1 MKKFNQEI
9 ILYRG
14 LDFEKEE
21 LTEASKHFICTNRR
35 PFIQNGDLVI
45 GRFSLLPFYSDQ
57 AKDIEYVGAKL
68 INSYN
73 EHLYIADL
81 QNYVYD
87 LKELTP
93 RTWNDL
99 QHIPDNMS
107 FVLKGETNSRK
118 SSWLRDM
125 YAANKKEAI
134 EVYGRLSDDGLIG
147 QQKIYI
153 REYIPLVKYM
163 DGING
168 MPVTKEFRFFIAFG
182 KILCGAYYWQNYV
195 DDLVEV
201 PNANEVPTELLHKVI
216 ERVDNQCNFYTI
228 DVGQTQSGEWI
239 VIELNDAQQAGL
251 SCNAPEVL
259 YEHLRNAIDGWKNES
274 FIG

>member
-1 MKKFNQEI
+1 MKSPTKEI

-21 LTEASKHFICTNRR
+21 LSEASKHFTCTNRR
-35 PFIQNGDLVI
+35 PVIQKGDLVI
-45 GRFSLLPFYSDQ
+45 GRYSLLPFYADQ
-57 AKDIEYVGAKL
+57 SKDIEYVGAKL

-93 RTWNDL
+93 RTWRDL
-99 QHIPDNMS
+99 HNLPENMS

-125 YAANKKEAI
+125 FASNKKEAI

-153 REYIPLVKYM
+153 REYIPLIKYM

-182 KILCGAYYWQNYV
+182 KILCGAYYWQNYI
-195 DDLVEV
+195 DDLVEI
-201 PNANEVPTELLHKVI
+201 PDANEVPLDLLHKVI
-216 ERVDNQCNFYTI
+216 SRVDNQCNFYTI

-239 VIELNDAQQAGL
+239 VIELNDGQQAGL
-251 SCNAPEVL
+251 SCNDPGLL
-259 YEHLRNAIDGWKNES
+259 YYRLRIAINELKNES
-274 FIG
+274 SI

>member
-1 MKKFNQEI
+1 MKDYNKEI

-14 LDFEKEE
+14 SDFEKEE
-21 LTEASKHFICTNRR
+21 LEEASKHFTCINRR
-35 PFIQNGDLVI
+35 PDIQKDDLVI
-45 GRFSLLPFYSDQ
+45 GRYSLLPFYADQ
-57 AKDIEYVGAKL
+57 AKDIEYVGAHL

-87 LKELTP
+87 LQELTP
-93 RTWNDL
+93 RTWREL
-99 QHIPDNMS
+99 HVLPDNTS

-125 YAANKKEAI
+125 FAANKKEAI

-182 KILCGAYYWQNYV
+182 EILCGAYYWQNYI
-195 DDLVEV
+195 DDLPEV
-201 PNANEVPTELLHKVI
+201 PNVNEVPVDFLHKVI
-216 ERVDNQCNFYTI
+216 KRVDNQCNFYTI
-228 DVGQTQSGEWI
+228 DVGLTQSGEWI
-239 VIELNDAQQAGL
+239 VIELNDGQQAGL
-251 SCNAPEVL
+251 SCNEPAVL
-259 YEHLRNAIDGWKNES
+259 YERLRNVINRRKNES
-274 FIG
+274 FI